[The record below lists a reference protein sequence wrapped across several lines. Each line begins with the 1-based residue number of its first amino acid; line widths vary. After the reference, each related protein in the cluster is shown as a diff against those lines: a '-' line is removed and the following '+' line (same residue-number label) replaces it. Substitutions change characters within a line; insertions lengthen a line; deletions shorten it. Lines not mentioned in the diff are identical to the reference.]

1 MNEATEV
8 LRKEHDAILR
18 MLDATEHVA
27 ASLAVGASIP
37 AHILSNAIEFFR
49 LFADRC
55 HHGKEEEL
63 LFPALEKK
71 GMPRSEG
78 PIGVMLREH
87 DSGRTLIAE
96 MAQAAK
102 AYESGDKE
110 AGGKWAKA
118 AMSYSRLLRDHIAKE
133 NNILFV
139 MAERLLTPTE
149 QEQLAAGFDA
159 IEIQKMGEGTHER
172 LHRIM
177 DNLLAE
183 VTTFSKT

>member
-1 MNEATEV
+1 MKEATQV

-27 ASLAVGASIP
+27 QSLAAGASIP
-37 AHILSNAIEFFR
+37 PHILSDSIEFFR

-71 GMPRSEG
+71 GMLRSGG
-78 PIGVMLREH
+78 PIGVMLMEH

-96 MAQAAK
+96 MAEAAK
-102 AYESGDKE
+102 AYESGDRE
-110 AGGKWAKA
+110 AGLKWANA

-133 NNILFV
+133 DNVLFV
-139 MAERLLTPTE
+139 MAERLLTPAE
-149 QEQLAAGFDA
+149 QEQLASGFDE

-172 LHRIM
+172 LHRMM
-177 DNLLAE
+177 DSLLAE
-183 VTTFSKT
+183 VTTFSKS

>member
-1 MNEATEV
+1 MKATEILTHEHRIIEQV
-8 LRKEHDAILR
+8 LNS
-18 MLDATEHVA
+18 LDALVQRARLDGVLDKSSALE
-27 ASLAVGASIP
+27 
-37 AHILSNAIEFFR
+37 AINFFHN
-49 LFADRC
+49 FADRC

-71 GMPRSEG
+71 GMPRSGG
-78 PIGVMLREH
+78 PIGVMLMEH
-87 DSGRTLIAE
+87 DSGRALIAE
-96 MAQAAK
+96 MREAAK
-102 AYESGDKE
+102 TYGGGDKE

-172 LHRIM
+172 LHRMM
-177 DNLLAE
+177 DSLLAE
-183 VTTFSKT
+183 VTTFSKS

>member
-1 MNEATEV
+1 MNEATQV

-27 ASLAVGASIP
+27 ESLASGVSVP
-37 AHILSNAIEFFR
+37 AHILSNTIEFFR

-71 GMPRSEG
+71 GMPRSGG
-78 PIGVMLREH
+78 PIGVMLMEH

-96 MAQAAK
+96 MAEAAK
-102 AYESGDKE
+102 AYESGDQE
-110 AGGKWAKA
+110 AGRKWAKA
-118 AMSYSRLLRDHIAKE
+118 AMNYSRLLRDHIAKE
-133 NNILFV
+133 NNVLFV
-139 MAERLLTPTE
+139 MAERLLTPAE
-149 QEQLAAGFDA
+149 QEQLASAFDE

-172 LHRIM
+172 LHRMM
-177 DNLLAE
+177 DSLLAE
-183 VTTFSKT
+183 VTAFSKG

>member
-1 MNEATEV
+1 MNEATQV

-18 MLDATEHVA
+18 MLDATEQVTR
-27 ASLAVGASIP
+27 SLAGGARIP
-37 AHILSNAIEFFR
+37 AHILSNTIEFFR

-71 GMPRSEG
+71 GMPRSGG
-78 PIGVMLREH
+78 PIGVMLMEH
-87 DSGRTLIAE
+87 DSGRALIAE
-96 MAQAAK
+96 MAEAAK

-110 AGGKWAKA
+110 AGRKWANA
-118 AMSYSRLLRDHIAKE
+118 ATNYARLLRDHIAKE

-149 QEQLAAGFDA
+149 QEELAVGFDA
-159 IEIQKMGEGTHER
+159 IEVEKMGEGTHER
-172 LHRIM
+172 LHRMM
-177 DNLLAE
+177 DGLLAE